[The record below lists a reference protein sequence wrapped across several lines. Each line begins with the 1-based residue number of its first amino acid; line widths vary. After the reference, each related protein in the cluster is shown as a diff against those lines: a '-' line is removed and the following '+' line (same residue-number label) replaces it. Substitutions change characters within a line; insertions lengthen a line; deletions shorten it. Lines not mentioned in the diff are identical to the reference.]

1 MLTVR
6 CPSCSRLLRGF
17 DDNAGKEVKCPAC
30 QTVFLAEPEG
40 GTALPYQR
48 PVTVPDP
55 ETPWKPKSEAS
66 NSEPPTPTTQQAND
80 SPFKLKNTKADVAL
94 ARLQWM
100 ARIVLCHS
108 FFFCCSGHKIYLYR
122 LDRFSTL
129 LFLLFMIRP
138 LISIIMNLLA
148 VNSLKPDYTMRTK
161 LFLNLILVHLLFYIL
176 ELFDYIR
183 LLSGRLP
190 LFIIEWIIPV
200 CLYISVT
207 SLICF
212 FLIFFSWKA
221 HSAIRDQKQKQ

>member
-1 MLTVR
+1 
-6 CPSCSRLLRGF
+6 
-17 DDNAGKEVKCPAC
+17 
-30 QTVFLAEPEG
+30 
-40 GTALPYQR
+40 
-48 PVTVPDP
+48 
-55 ETPWKPKSEAS
+55 
-66 NSEPPTPTTQQAND
+66 
-80 SPFKLKNTKADVAL
+80 
-94 ARLQWM
+94 
-100 ARIVLCHS
+100 
-108 FFFCCSGHKIYLYR
+108 
-122 LDRFSTL
+122 
-129 LFLLFMIRP
+129 
-138 LISIIMNLLA
+138 MNLLA

-212 FLIFFSWKA
+212 FLIFFSWKS